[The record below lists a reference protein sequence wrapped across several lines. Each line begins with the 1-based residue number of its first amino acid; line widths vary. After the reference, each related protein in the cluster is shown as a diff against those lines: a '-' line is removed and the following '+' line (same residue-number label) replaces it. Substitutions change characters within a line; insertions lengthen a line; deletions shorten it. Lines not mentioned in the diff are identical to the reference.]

1 MREERGNCRA
11 LPFLAAA
18 GNARRTFF
26 LLFACTIGVGMQDI
40 ARRLSLSPLT

>member
-11 LPFLAAA
+11 LPFLASA

-26 LLFACTIGVGMQDI
+26 LLFACTIGMNIPRI
-40 ARRLSLSPLT
+40 ARRFPLPIT